1 MMISAE
7 MIAAIVAAIALMG
20 SMITVWLNLNLKIKE
35 LAMKI
40 IEIEHKIV
48 DVEKNNYAIIR
59 TIEKNNERIWQKLDL
74 IAEKLDEKFNVLTVL
89 KTEHD
94 QLKNNCLKK

>member
-1 MMISAE
+1 MAELLSAI
-7 MIAAIVAAIALMG
+7 IAGIALMG
-20 SMITVWLNLNLKIKE
+20 TIIGVWLNLNIKIKGIE
-35 LAMKI
+35 MKI
-40 IEIEHKIV
+40 AEMEHKFA
-48 DVEKNNYAIIR
+48 DVKENNEAIIK

-94 QLKNNCLKK
+94 QIKNNCLKK

>member
-7 MIAAIVAAIALMG
+7 MIAALVAATALIG
-20 SMITVWLNLNLKIKE
+20 SMITVWLNLNIKIKGIE
-35 LAMKI
+35 MKI
-40 IEIEHKIV
+40 AEMEHKFA
-48 DVEKNNYAIIR
+48 DVKENNEAIIK